1 MNIVILTILWIY
13 VIALLGTMVITFGGI
28 FRIFDIHHGLIRIL
42 IIAMAIQMGG
52 GAATIFT
59 GKLNDFVNQSDADNN
74 SGQLDCPTIPE
85 QICPEMPECPALP
98 EFVCPSS
105 TDRTNPSRDYD
116 ISRTDKIPNTDEVVS
131 SADRTKSSIGQ
142 IISAETIK
150 ELRQINGVSEL
161 NPLEIGRALTNLPNG
176 RFGFERVRHINNY
189 SSSEFDSTIF
199 DSSVLD
205 DSPNFTHRVMEVHKS
220 SIGAIYIVGHLPPSV
235 LVQVQKPNRK
245 DPIDVILFF
254 QPATN
259 LVPVAIPVERIV
271 QSYSRRAKD
280 NEGNSIYVNDMI
292 IR

>member
-1 MNIVILTILWIY
+1 MLEL
-13 VIALLGTMVITFGGI
+13 
-28 FRIFDIHHGLIRIL
+28 
-42 IIAMAIQMGG
+42 
-52 GAATIFT
+52 
-59 GKLNDFVNQSDADNN
+59 
-74 SGQLDCPTIPE
+74 
-85 QICPEMPECPALP
+85 ECPA
-98 EFVCPSS
+98 F
-105 TDRTNPSRDYD
+105 TDRTNSSKEE
-116 ISRTDKIPNTDEVVS
+116 ITS

-150 ELRQINGVSEL
+150 ELRQINGVSKL
-161 NPLEIGRALTNLPNG
+161 NPLEFGRALTNLPNG

-199 DSSVLD
+199 DSSVL

-280 NEGNSIYVNDMI
+280 NEGNSIYVNDMS